1 MDEDESSGKSMLD
14 RLKAIQTKLV
24 EFWNR
29 FTSKQK
35 TLIVS
40 ISAAVIFTMVALIV
54 LLNRTKYVQLVS
66 FENTTDAASASEILT
81 EAGIKYDV
89 SSNGLVFSVDEKNES
104 AARLVLGQNNIAADK
119 DTSYD
124 DAFNNNSMSTTD
136 AERKKKQLIY
146 EQKQLEK
153 DLQSMDGIKQ
163 ASVHISEPDSSNSLL
178 SETKEASAS
187 VMLVTTADFD
197 AELQVEGIANY
208 VSTSIGNSNTDN
220 IRIVDQAGNLLFG
233 GDTASSTTGRA
244 AAVTKIKDQ
253 VTASFKDQV
262 RNLFVNAGVYN
273 DAEVAAN
280 LDISLDEEEIVD
292 EHYYTDDAEE
302 DTGPMNS
309 YYSYSAENAD
319 GVSGIPGTDSND
331 GTVNDYN
338 IVNGTT
344 ANSNA
349 NVIQQKFDTSKK
361 TTSTKKAIGSV
372 NTDNSSVAVV
382 LSRYVIYDE
391 AKMKKAGELKGTNFE
406 AFQQEN
412 DERKAIEVDEE
423 TYALVEQ
430 ATGISADRIQIQA
443 FEVPLFY
450 PQEQSTVDT
459 VANYLQF
466 VLAILIVALLCF
478 VVFKGMKPVE
488 VTELEP
494 ELSVEA
500 LLATTKEN
508 QTLEDIEFSDK
519 SATRQQIERFVD
531 ENPEEVALLL
541 RNWLNDDWD

>member
-1 MDEDESSGKSMLD
+1 MLD

-40 ISAAVIFTMVALIV
+40 ISAAVIFTLVALIW

-66 FENTTDAASASEILT
+66 FENTADASAANEILT
-81 EAGIKYDV
+81 EAGIKYTV
-89 SSNGLVFSVDEKNES
+89 SNDGLVFSVDEKNES

-124 DAFNNNSMSTTD
+124 DAFNNSMSTTD
-136 AERKKKQLIY
+136 AERKKKQIIY
-146 EQKQLEK
+146 DQKQLEK
-153 DLQSMDGIKQ
+153 DLQSMDGVKQ
-163 ASVHISEPDSSNSLL
+163 ASVHISVPDTSNSLL
-178 SETKEASAS
+178 SETKESSAS
-187 VMLVTTADFD
+187 VMLITDANFD
-197 AELQVEGIANY
+197 AEFQVEGIANF
-208 VSTSIGNSNTDN
+208 VATTIGNSNTDN
-220 IRIVDQAGNLLFG
+220 VRIVDQAGNLLLG
-233 GDTASSTTGRA
+233 GDTSSSTTGKA

-262 RNLFVNAGVYN
+262 RNLFVSAGVYN

-280 LDISLDEEEIVD
+280 LDISLDEEEILD
-292 EHYYTDDAEE
+292 EHYYTDDEVD
-302 DTGPMNS
+302 DTGPMSS

-372 NTDNSSVAVV
+372 NTDNSSVALV

-406 AFQQEN
+406 AFQQQN
-412 DERKAIEVDEE
+412 DERKPIEVDEE

-430 ATGISADRIQIQA
+430 ATGISADRIKIQA

-450 PQEQSTVDT
+450 PQEQGTMDT

>member
-1 MDEDESSGKSMLD
+1 MLD
-14 RLKAIQTKLV
+14 RLKAIQTKFV

-40 ISAAVIFTMVALIV
+40 ISAAVIFTLVALVV
-54 LLNRTKYVQLVS
+54 LLNRTKYVQLVT

-81 EAGIKYDV
+81 EAGIKYNV

-124 DAFNNNSMSTTD
+124 DAFNNSMSTTD
-136 AERKKKQLIY
+136 SERKKKQIIY
-146 EQKQLEK
+146 DQKQLEK
-153 DLQSMDGIKQ
+153 DLQSMDGVNQ
-163 ASVHISEPDSSNSLL
+163 ASVHISVPDSSNSLL
-178 SETKEASAS
+178 SETKESSAS
-187 VMLVTTADFD
+187 VMLTTTADFD
-197 AELQVEGIANY
+197 AELQVEGIANF
-208 VSTSIGNSNTDN
+208 VATTIGNSSTDN
-220 IRIVDQAGNLLFG
+220 VRIVDQAGNLLFG
-233 GDTASSTTGRA
+233 GETSTSTAGKA
-244 AAVTKIKDQ
+244 AAEMKIKDQ

-262 RNLFVNAGVYN
+262 RNLFVSTGVYN
-273 DAEVAAN
+273 DAEIAAN
-280 LDISLDEEEIVD
+280 LDIDLDEQSIEDI
-292 EHYYTDDAEE
+292 HLYSDDAEE
-302 DTGPMNS
+302 DTGPMS
-309 YYSYSAENAD
+309 SRYSYSAENVD

-338 IVNGTT
+338 ILNGTT
-344 ANSNA
+344 GNSSA
-349 NVIQQKFDTSKK
+349 NVIREEYGTSQ
-361 TTSTKKAIGSV
+361 TTTVTKKSIGRV
-372 NTDNSSVAVV
+372 NTENSSVALV
-382 LSRYVIYDE
+382 LSRYVVYDE
-391 AKMKKAGELKGTNFE
+391 AQMKKAGALQGTNFE

-412 DERKAIEVDEE
+412 DERRPIDVDEE

-443 FEVPLFY
+443 YEVPLFY
-450 PQEQSTVDT
+450 PQEQSAVDT
-459 VANYLQF
+459 VTNYLQF

-531 ENPEEVALLL
+531 ENPEQVALLL
-541 RNWLNDDWD
+541 RNWLNDEWN

>member
-1 MDEDESSGKSMLD
+1 MLD
-14 RLKAIQTKLV
+14 RLKVIQTKLV

-40 ISAAVIFTMVALIV
+40 ITAAVVFTLVALIV
-54 LLNRTKYVQLVS
+54 LLNRTKYVQLVT
-66 FENTTDAASASEILT
+66 FDNTADAASADAILT
-81 EAGIKYDV
+81 EAGIKYQV
-89 SSNGLVFSVDEKNES
+89 SGDGLVFSVDQKNES

-119 DTSYD
+119 DTSYEE
-124 DAFNNNSMSTTD
+124 AFNNNSMSTTD
-136 AERKKKQLIY
+136 SERKQKQIIY
-146 EQKQLEK
+146 KQKQLEK

-163 ASVHISEPDSSNSLL
+163 ASVHISVPDSSNSLL
-178 SETKEASAS
+178 SETKESSAS

-197 AELQVEGIANY
+197 SELQVEGIANF
-208 VSTSIGNSNTDN
+208 VATTVGNSNTDN
-220 IRIVDQAGNLLFG
+220 IRIIDQAGNLLFG
-233 GDTASSTTGRA
+233 GETSTSTNGKA
-244 AAVTKIKDQ
+244 AMMTKIKDQ

-262 RNLFVNAGVYN
+262 RNLFISAGVYN

-280 LDISLDEEEIVD
+280 LDINLDEQEIVD

-302 DTGPMNS
+302 DTGPMS
-309 YYSYSAENAD
+309 KYYSYSAENAD

-331 GTVNDYN
+331 GTVNDYD
-338 IVNGTT
+338 ILNGTT
-344 ANSNA
+344 TNSNV
-349 NVIQQKFDTSKK
+349 NVLQQSFDTSKT
-361 TTSTKKAIGSV
+361 TTSTKKSIGYV
-372 NTDNSSVAVV
+372 NTANSSVALV
-382 LSRYVIYDE
+382 LSRYVVYDE
-391 AKMKKAGELKGTNFE
+391 AKMKKTGELKGTNFE
-406 AFQQEN
+406 TFQQAN
-412 DERKAIEVDEE
+412 DERKPIEVDED

-430 ATGISADRIQIQA
+430 ATGISADRIHIQA
-443 FEVPLFY
+443 YEVPLFY
-450 PQEQSTVDT
+450 PLEQSAADT
-459 VANYLQF
+459 AANYLQF
-466 VLAILIVALLCF
+466 ILAVLIVALLCF

>member
-1 MDEDESSGKSMLD
+1 MLD
-14 RLKAIQTKLV
+14 RLKAIQTKFV

-40 ISAAVIFTMVALIV
+40 ISAAVIFTLVALVV
-54 LLNRTKYVQLVS
+54 LLNRTKYVQLVT

-81 EAGIKYDV
+81 EAGIKYNV

-119 DTSYD
+119 DTSYN
-124 DAFNNNSMSTTD
+124 DAFDNSMSTTD
-136 AERKKKQLIY
+136 SERKKKQIIY
-146 EQKQLEK
+146 DQKQLEK
-153 DLQSMDGIKQ
+153 DLQSMDGVNQ
-163 ASVHISEPDSSNSLL
+163 ASVHISVPDSSNSLL
-178 SETKEASAS
+178 SETKESSAS
-187 VMLVTTADFD
+187 VMLTTTADFD
-197 AELQVEGIANY
+197 AELQVEGIANF
-208 VSTSIGNSNTDN
+208 VATTIGNSSTDN
-220 IRIVDQAGNLLFG
+220 VRIVDQAGNLLFG
-233 GDTASSTTGRA
+233 GETSTSTAGRA
-244 AAVTKIKDQ
+244 AAEMKIKDQ

-262 RNLFVNAGVYN
+262 RNLFVSTGVYN
-273 DAEVAAN
+273 DAEIAAN
-280 LDISLDEEEIVD
+280 LDVDLDEQSIEDI
-292 EHYYTDDAEE
+292 YLYSNDAEE
-302 DTGPMNS
+302 DTGPMS
-309 YYSYSAENAD
+309 SRYSYSAENVD

-338 IVNGTT
+338 ILNGTT
-344 ANSNA
+344 GNSSA
-349 NVIQQKFDTSKK
+349 NVIREEYGTSQ
-361 TTSTKKAIGSV
+361 TTTVTKKSIGRV
-372 NTDNSSVAVV
+372 NTENSSVALV
-382 LSRYVIYDE
+382 LSRYVVYDE
-391 AKMKKAGELKGTNFE
+391 AQMKKAGALQGTNFE

-412 DERKAIEVDEE
+412 DERRPIDVDEE

-443 FEVPLFY
+443 YEVPLFY
-450 PQEQSTVDT
+450 PQEQSAVDT
-459 VANYLQF
+459 VTNYLQF

-531 ENPEEVALLL
+531 ENPEQVALLL
-541 RNWLNDDWD
+541 RNWLNDEWN

>member
-1 MDEDESSGKSMLD
+1 MLD
-14 RLKAIQTKLV
+14 RLKAIQTRII

-40 ISAAVIFTMVALIV
+40 ISAAVLFTLIALIV
-54 LLNRTKYVQLVS
+54 LLNRTHYVQLVT
-66 FENTTDAASASEILT
+66 FDNTTDAASANEILT
-81 EAGIKYDV
+81 EAGIKFEV
-89 SSNGLVFSVDEKNES
+89 SNNGLVFSVDEKNES
-104 AARLVLGQNNIAADK
+104 AARLVLGQNNIAANK
-119 DTSYD
+119 DTTYD
-124 DAFNNNSMSTTD
+124 EAFNNSMSTTD
-136 AERKKKQLIY
+136 DERKMKQNIY
-146 EQKQLEK
+146 NQTQIAN
-153 DLQSMDGIKQ
+153 DLQSMEGIKQ
-163 ASVHISEPDSSNSLL
+163 ASVHISVPNASNSLL

-187 VMLVTTADFD
+187 VMLVTTTDL
-197 AELQVEGIANY
+197 EENQIEGIANY
-208 VSTSIGNSNTDN
+208 VATSIGNTNTNN
-220 IRIVDQAGNLLFG
+220 IRIVNQTGSLLFG
-233 GDTASSTTGRA
+233 GEGVSTTSGRA
-244 AAVTKIKDQ
+244 SAITKVKEQ
-253 VTASFKDQV
+253 VTDSLEEQV
-262 RNLFVNAGVYN
+262 RSLLVNAGVFN

-280 LDISLDEEEIVD
+280 LDIDLDEKEIVD

-338 IVNGTT
+338 ILNGTT
-344 ANSNA
+344 TNSNA
-349 NVIQQKFDTSKK
+349 NVIQEKFDTSKT
-361 TTSTKKAIGSV
+361 TTSTKKAIGTV

-391 AKMKKAGELKGTNFE
+391 AQMKKTGLLKGTNFD
-406 AFQQEN
+406 AFRQEN
-412 DERKAIEVDEE
+412 DVRNPIEVDEE
-423 TYALVEQ
+423 TYALVER
-430 ATGISADRIQIQA
+430 ATGINTSRIQIQA
-443 FEVPLFY
+443 YEVPLFY
-450 PQEQSTVDT
+450 PQETSAMDT
-459 VANYLQF
+459 ATNYLQF

-508 QTLEDIEFSDK
+508 QTIEDIEFSDK

-541 RNWLNDDWD
+541 RNWLNDEWD

>member
-1 MDEDESSGKSMLD
+1 MLD
-14 RLKAIQTKLV
+14 RLKAIQTKIV

-40 ISAAVIFTMVALIV
+40 ISAAVIFTMIALIV
-54 LLNRTKYVQLVS
+54 LLNRTQYVQLVT
-66 FENTTDAASASEILT
+66 FDNTADAASASDILT
-81 EAGIKYDV
+81 EAGIKYEV

-104 AARLVLGQNNIAADK
+104 AARLALGQNNIAADT
-119 DTSYD
+119 DDSYD
-124 DAFNNNSMSTTD
+124 EAFNNNSMSTTD
-136 AERKKKQLIY
+136 DERKLKQNIY
-146 EQKQLEK
+146 IQTQIAN
-153 DLQSMDGIKQ
+153 DLQSMEGVKQ
-163 ASVHISEPDSSNSLL
+163 ASVHISVPDSSNSLL
-178 SETKEASAS
+178 SETKESSAS
-187 VMLVTTADFD
+187 VMLTTSTDL
-197 AELQVEGIANY
+197 EESQIEGIANY
-208 VSTSIGNSNTDN
+208 VATSIGNSNTDN
-220 IRIVDQAGNLLFG
+220 IRIIDQTGSLLFG
-233 GDTASSTTGRA
+233 GDGSSTSGQA
-244 AAVTKIKDQ
+244 SAVNKIKAQ
-253 VTASFKDQV
+253 VTDSLEDQV
-262 RNLFVNAGVYN
+262 RSLLVNAGVYN

-280 LDISLDEEEIVD
+280 LDINLDEQEIVD
-292 EHYYTDDAEE
+292 EHYYTDDEEE

-331 GTVNDYN
+331 GTTTDYD
-338 IVNGTT
+338 IVDSSST
-344 ANSNA
+344 NSNA
-349 NVIQQKFDTSKK
+349 NVIQEKFDTSKT

-372 NTDNSSVAVV
+372 NTENSSVAVV

-391 AKMKKAGELKGTNFE
+391 EQMKKTDQLKGTNFE
-406 AFQQEN
+406 TFQQEN
-412 DERKAIEVDEE
+412 DTRTPIEVDDE

-443 FEVPLFY
+443 YEVPLFY
-450 PQEQSTVDT
+450 PQETSTVDK

-466 VLAILIVALLCF
+466 ILAILIVALLCF

-541 RNWLNDDWD
+541 RNWLNDDWE